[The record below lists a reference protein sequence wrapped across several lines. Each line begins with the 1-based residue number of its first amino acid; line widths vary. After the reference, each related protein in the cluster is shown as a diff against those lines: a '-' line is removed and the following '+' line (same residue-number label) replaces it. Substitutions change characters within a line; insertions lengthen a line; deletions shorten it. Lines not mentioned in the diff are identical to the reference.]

1 MYNNQSEII
10 KKIRPI
16 VNDISK
22 NPNNIMFVRFIN
34 VMLSVVAKNKNDV
47 ETKTA
52 YDILSQI
59 HEMYYNDRIRF
70 EKLAKTM
77 SIPTKNCFDT
87 FLQ

>member
-1 MYNNQSEII
+1 MYNQEII

-22 NPNNIMFVRFIN
+22 NSNNIMLVRFIN

-52 YDILSQI
+52 YDILSKI
-59 HEMYYNDRIRF
+59 YNMYYNDRTRF
-70 EKLAKTM
+70 EKLVKTM
-77 SIPTKNCFDT
+77 SIPTNCFDT